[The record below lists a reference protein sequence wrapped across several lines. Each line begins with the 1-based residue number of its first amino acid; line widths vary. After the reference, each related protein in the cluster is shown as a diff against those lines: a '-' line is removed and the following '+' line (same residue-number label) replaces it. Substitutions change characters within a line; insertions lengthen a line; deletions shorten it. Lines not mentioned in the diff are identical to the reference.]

1 MSTKVKTFKPTEVLV
16 IALLAAVGGAA
27 GSYFAVNRV
36 AAPPAP
42 ATAPVPSSTP
52 APAPEAPAPAPLPA
66 SLGSEEKDN
75 IAVYERVSPAVVNI
89 TTTVINYD
97 YFSRPIPEQGTGSGS
112 ILDPQ
117 GHVLTNYHVV
127 RSAKSQLEV
136 TLASGKHYKARLVGA
151 DPDNDLAVIQ
161 IQNPPANLT
170 TIALGESSSL
180 KVGRKVLAIGNPF
193 GLDRT
198 LTTGVI
204 SALGRDLQSE
214 RAGRTLRGLI
224 QTDAAINP
232 GNSGG
237 PLLDGTGRLIG
248 VNTAIFSTSGSSAG
262 IGFAVPV
269 DTVRQVLPELLIRGG
284 VRRASLGVQL
294 FSLTPPVAEALNL
307 PVNQGALV
315 AGVAPGGPA
324 ARAGLQAGNQEAVIG
339 NYRLPIGGDIIVAVG
354 DTRISDAQELIAL
367 IQKHKPGERLNLS
380 VIRGGRQIQVPVTL
394 GEASEQLEEE

>member
-1 MSTKVKTFKPTEVLV
+1 MKTFKPTEVLV

>member
-1 MSTKVKTFKPTEVLV
+1 MKTFKPTEVLV

-394 GEASEQLEEE
+394 GEVSEQLEEE